1 MNYYLNC
8 PKGTWIS
15 MAVYSRGEYGAPSD
29 VVFSFPVTCV
39 NGEWK
44 IVEGLKLSAIS
55 QEKIGLTGKELL
67 EEKETAMGK

>member
-1 MNYYLNC
+1 
-8 PKGTWIS
+8 

-44 IVEGLKLSAIS
+44 IVENLKIS
-55 QEKIGLTGKELL
+55 NISKEKIAITGKELV
-67 EEKETAMGK
+67 EERDTALSK